1 MDLVNGEFCGNTIL
15 GTYCAPQYNYGDA
28 DGEKIK
34 KYAEIL
40 GTYVFLFDAME
51 AYSVDTEFC
60 FSYRDYGGIIK
71 SPVGNKFSD
80 KFVLFSLLCQIQF
93 LIICVD
99 KYIVEECTTK
109 LRFLYLQYYYL
120 AQLIPEINSKLH
132 LKFDM
137 DMSLVSPAF
146 RNTMA
151 HYKIGVALKAYEI
164 VYEDHFFGLTQK
176 FFDCDY
182 YTVKEFVLNNLNGLA
197 TQIKSYL
204 KIDKG

>member
-1 MDLVNGEFCGNTIL
+1 M
-15 GTYCAPQYNYGDA
+15 
-28 DGEKIK
+28 
-34 KYAEIL
+34 
-40 GTYVFLFDAME
+40 
-51 AYSVDTEFC
+51 
-60 FSYRDYGGIIK
+60 
-71 SPVGNKFSD
+71 
-80 KFVLFSLLCQIQF
+80 
-93 LIICVD
+93 
-99 KYIVEECTTK
+99 
-109 LRFLYLQYYYL
+109 QYYYL

-164 VYEDHFFGLTQK
+164 VYEDPFFGLTQK